1 MRKNILDTLRTLSVN
16 VTVARAGF
24 GYVIEVK
31 HRDGSASSFRF
42 FNRDERVLIGC
53 ALMVIAILAGMIWL
67 AISR

>member
-31 HRDGSASSFRF
+31 HRDGSTSSFRF
-42 FNRDERVLIGC
+42 FNHDERVLIGC
-53 ALMVIAILAGMIWL
+53 ALAILIVLGSMIWL
-67 AISR
+67 AIAR